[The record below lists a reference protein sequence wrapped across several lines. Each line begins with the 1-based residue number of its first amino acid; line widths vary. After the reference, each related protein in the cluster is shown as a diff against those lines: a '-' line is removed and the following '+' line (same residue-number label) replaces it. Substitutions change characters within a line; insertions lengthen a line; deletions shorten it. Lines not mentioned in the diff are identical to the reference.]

1 MNIMKKLLNISLTFH
16 YKLVTIKYS
25 VTEDEIKIQTK
36 DHFKDKSDTLIP

>member
-1 MNIMKKLLNISLTFH
+1 MYIIKKTLEYFIDFH

-25 VTEDEIKIQTK
+25 VTEDEIKIKTE